1 MQGAVAGAIGS
12 TDTRDNVF
20 LFQVYNP
27 MEKTAGEQITVAL
40 SEHRSQVLGGEVL
53 HPLTFHLTWSGG
65 RGDLLFHLESGVETG
80 CRCEERMNH
89 TGWEQQ

>member
-1 MQGAVAGAIGS
+1 MQGAVADAIGS

-53 HPLTFHLTWSGG
+53 HPLTFHQLGQEGG
-65 RGDLLFHLESGVETG
+65 EARFSIWKVESKQAADVRSE
-80 CRCEERMNH
+80 
-89 TGWEQQ
+89 